1 MDAATKRIVD
11 LVVRVVAEP
20 LGEQQCEIK
29 ALRRELDHAKR
40 EIALLRSVAAAMCGG
55 RHMSDL
61 DRCRAQ
67 RNRE

>member
-40 EIALLRSVAAAMCGG
+40 EIALLKVQERSRRSV
-55 RHMSDL
+55 R
-61 DRCRAQ
+61 RASH
-67 RNRE
+67 E

>member
-20 LGEQQCEIK
+20 LGVQQCEIK

-40 EIALLRSVAAAMCGG
+40 EIALLKVQERSRRNV
-55 RHMSDL
+55 R
-61 DRCRAQ
+61 RASH
-67 RNRE
+67 E